1 MFGFGKKKKVCD
13 CSTPCD
19 PCKCDPAISIMTN
32 GLPKVPVITKA
43 FGFHTT
49 LKYKDGAGTSTWV
62 WSSDLYYDYRKA
74 LQASYDIV
82 KKIYDDMGANADN
95 KLMFTIDS
103 CLLKENF
110 LNATSS
116 NVYEIVFAD
125 GKHIAQNTVLVDE
138 GSNAIL
144 PKVEKLY
151 NKA

>member
-32 GLPKVPVITKA
+32 GLPKVPSITKA
-43 FGFHTT
+43 FGFNTR
-49 LKYKDGAGTSTWV
+49 LKYKDGAGTSTWI
-62 WSSDLYYDYRKA
+62 WNSDLYYDYRKA

-82 KKIYDDMGANADN
+82 KKIYDDMGANTDN
-95 KLMFTIDS
+95 KLVFIIDS

-125 GKHIAQNTVLVDE
+125 GKVIARNDVLVVE
-138 GSNAIL
+138 GSNVIL
-144 PKVEKLY
+144 PKEDSLCY
-151 NKA
+151 KA